1 MTSNADIERYSA
13 AVRAATS
20 YAEALTLAA
29 PLIAEAQHH
38 SAAAV
43 ALVDLVGESLFDF
56 EESEKLLSDLLAQAD
71 HELLAQIG
79 RAAAAVVN
87 IDDLNA
93 APVAP
98 RFFTDLVGRLQQ
110 CCALEPSNAQL
121 AAALASAAH
130 RGGRSF
136 DEVAEGAF
144 AAAISLEPDNP
155 NHRYNRGL
163 FYKTRGRFEESVED
177 NRQALALGMQNDGA
191 KWNVGIAATAS
202 AQGALALETFRG
214 LGLKLELSPAGRAE
228 GTFPTCMF
236 RVAVRPVAER
246 DSQQV
251 EAAPGRPVL
260 AQQERLANTAGD
272 AVVIRSALGMDLDGA
287 WKGHAPT
294 LPRGCDTVPHCT
306 LRHTLEPLLRE
317 GARVGVPRSPRSG
330 GCPQKPPGVPGSPR
344 ALGWVSSEAHSEA
357 HSEAQAAG
365 RLDLEVRA
373 QEALVHFQHVGP
385 AEHLLRRS
393 VAVGLAERLAL
404 GPGGEVGERAPPGLD
419 LVVAGGLR
427 VGLEAPGLVRELHGA
442 RAMHLVADEAGALVD
457 QVDALAEAVLEV
469 DLVAL
474 GHGDAIGD
482 DDHAPRVRKRATSG
496 KDGRA

>member
-246 DSQQV
+246 DSQQDDPGGEETV
-251 EAAPGRPVL
+251 WLERIGAAHGIVRSVLTRDLGVDYGDVVVFDGAPIERHEVGGREVPVFPHL
-260 AQQERLANTAGD
+260 MTLERRHYQRYPFAGEQREPQQDMVASKLLPGD
-272 AVVIRSALGMDLDGA
+272 AVLYSHTEQHTNVVGALMAPRDIPPAELRKALDSALA
-287 WKGHAPT
+287 RTPA
-294 LPRGCDTVPHCT
+294 
-306 LRHTLEPLLRE
+306 LRV
-317 GARVGVPRSPRSG
+317 A
-330 GCPQKPPGVPGSPR
+330 CPELSR
-344 ALGWVSSEAHSEA
+344 
-357 HSEAQAAG
+357 AAG
-365 RLDLEVRA
+365 V
-373 QEALVHFQHVGP
+373 F
-385 AEHLLRRS
+385 
-393 VAVGLAERLAL
+393 
-404 GPGGEVGERAPPGLD
+404 
-419 LVVAGGLR
+419 
-427 VGLEAPGLVRELHGA
+427 
-442 RAMHLVADEAGALVD
+442 DEAEERRFQEWAPLVD
-457 QVDALAEAVLEV
+457 
-469 DLVAL
+469 
-474 GHGDAIGD
+474 
-482 DDHAPRVRKRATSG
+482 
-496 KDGRA
+496 